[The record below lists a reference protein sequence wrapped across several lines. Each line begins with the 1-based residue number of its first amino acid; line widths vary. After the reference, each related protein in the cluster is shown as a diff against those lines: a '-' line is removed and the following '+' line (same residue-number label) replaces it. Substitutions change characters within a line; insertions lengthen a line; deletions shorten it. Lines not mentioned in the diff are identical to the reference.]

1 MAGNVGR
8 NTIVNRAGTRLIGVR
23 SVTLDWGGEPLDITS
38 GENNGYRTLLSEA
51 GQRQIDL
58 NLEGVT
64 KDSVLKNIIMSGGS
78 TLLTDITIQF
88 AIIDPTNTTAAT
100 LSGDFYI
107 ASFSDANPY
116 NEAITFTCP
125 MQSSGEWTYTP
136 EAA

>member
-8 NTIVNRAGTRLIGVR
+8 NTIINRAGTRLIGVR
-23 SVTLDWGGEPLDITS
+23 SFTLDWAGEAIDITS
-38 GENNGYRTLLSEA
+38 GEDNGFRTLLSEA

-58 NLEGVT
+58 NLEGMT
-64 KDSVLKNIIMSGGS
+64 KDNTLKNIIMSGAS

-107 ASFSDANPY
+107 GSYNYTGPY
-116 NEAITFTCP
+116 NEGITFSCP